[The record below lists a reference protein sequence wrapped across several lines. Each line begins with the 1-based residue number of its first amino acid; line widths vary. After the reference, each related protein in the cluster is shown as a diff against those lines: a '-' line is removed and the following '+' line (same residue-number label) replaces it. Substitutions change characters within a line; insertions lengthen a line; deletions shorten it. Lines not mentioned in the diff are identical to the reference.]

1 MVIQL
6 KEQTIKEIV
15 KSVLENVFI
24 DSNKVNRKQKTI
36 GLTYKKGRGQKPLTS
51 ADQLKTDKMDEDNAT
66 TYKVM
71 LKGGIVS
78 YNITD
83 IKGTEVMHYFKRLWD
98 KKPTKI
104 DIQVNGENQ
113 KEAYELKMLKEEEVE
128 FLNRFKEKIEFVLD
142 NWYGTH
148 KQNAKEFTGISIYP
162 VPSSSN
168 FNSKMAELLSDM
180 NVYGL
185 PVQVINQN
193 LLVKDLRNLQKDN
206 DFIEKNKD
214 YFNQPFFK
222 NDVSYKSGSTLQ
234 NIDTSLNRYKVLN
247 TANKYIEKKKK
258 KAGQILTKLSY
269 IKTRSN
275 NDNNTENERRK
286 LAADYIVYYNTIMEC
301 YQLTYHDEISNTD
314 KGFKNKSLI
323 NIIKYSKG
331 PSIKAR
337 SSEIWSIIKTYLRG
351 KICHIT
357 GEPYSSIDI
366 GFWSKPSFEIKT
378 LGNSVRLALKNIYN
392 PNMDPELV
400 KNELNKINGTIFVIF
415 DDNISGGATLS
426 DICYQCDQLGIKNIV
441 PITFGVMNEKWT
453 LGRMPLT
460 IPSEKDSENR
470 AKFNY

>member
-1 MVIQL
+1 MKNNKLFFKIYIPLLIIISSAAIVFSVLGNKPRIGYL
-6 KEQTIKEIV
+6 SEFKFDISHINRTLELNNLSYIKELFTKDRILDEEGIKNYIFTNESITNYSYGFKV
-15 KSVLENVFI
+15 QYYDKVFRHSDIYNVYI
-24 DSNKVNRKQKTI
+24 DTNKV
-36 GLTYKKGRGQKPLTS
+36 L
-51 ADQLKTDKMDEDNAT
+51 
-66 TYKVM
+66 
-71 LKGGIVS
+71 
-78 YNITD
+78 
-83 IKGTEVMHYFKRLWD
+83 
-98 KKPTKI
+98 
-104 DIQVNGENQ
+104 
-113 KEAYELKMLKEEEVE
+113 
-128 FLNRFKEKIEFVLD
+128 
-142 NWYGTH
+142 
-148 KQNAKEFTGISIYP
+148 
-162 VPSSSN
+162 
-168 FNSKMAELLSDM
+168 
-180 NVYGL
+180 
-185 PVQVINQN
+185 
-193 LLVKDLRNLQKDN
+193 KDN

-247 TANKYIEKKKK
+247 TANKYIDLINK
-258 KAGQILTKLSY
+258 KAGQILTKLAY
-269 IKTRSN
+269 IKTRAN

-337 SSEIWSIIKTYLRG
+337 SSEIWGIIKTYLRG

-357 GEPYSSIDI
+357 GEPYESIDI